1 MAPDSQEPGA
11 FFIDGPWRELTHAF
25 DTTHLPL
32 GFATDKVDGM
42 LFLAA
47 IARLAP
53 SREPQSE
60 DLVVQSRLGHAGLT
74 VIALIYVLVTLWQQ

>member
-1 MAPDSQEPGA
+1 
-11 FFIDGPWRELTHAF
+11 
-25 DTTHLPL
+25 
-32 GFATDKVDGM
+32 M

-53 SREPQSE
+53 PREPQSE
-60 DLVVQSRLGHAGLT
+60 DLVAQSRLGHAGLT